1 MADRSIDKREQYVPS
16 RRQSKIKIQRCRTI
30 VKTRT
35 IYTGDR
41 SSVDGSRTA
50 HIKYGSRSAHNLA
63 VGSYKM
69 VRSRNNVAAVKRK
82 SLIIVEVVGIQT
94 TSCGRSSRN
103 ESEKDCS
110 EQGYFVHV
118 SPHRNDGLSH
128 SHPRVESITPD
139 ER

>member
-41 SSVDGSRTA
+41 SRTP
-50 HIKYGSRSAHNLA
+50 HIKYGPRSAHNLA

-94 TSCGRSSRN
+94 TTCGRWFRRARQKS
-103 ESEKDCS
+103 
-110 EQGYFVHV
+110 G
-118 SPHRNDGLSH
+118 
-128 SHPRVESITPD
+128 
-139 ER
+139 